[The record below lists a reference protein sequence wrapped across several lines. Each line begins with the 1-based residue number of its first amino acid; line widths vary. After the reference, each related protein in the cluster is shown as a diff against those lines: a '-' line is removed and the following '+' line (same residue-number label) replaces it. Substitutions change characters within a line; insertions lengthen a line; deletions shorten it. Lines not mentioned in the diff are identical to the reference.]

1 LANIDSQPERD
12 KLQIGYITAQVTQE
26 SDTWSQ
32 STETK
37 CPADQFRYILDAS
50 LDGVIILS
58 GTKIIYANHSE
69 AKLLGYNNAT
79 ELIGLDMSENLPDE
93 ERDRIRQR
101 TLSRQRGEAV
111 PNRYELKLRRKD
123 GKIIEI
129 EAATT
134 SIIYEGKPAVLVQ
147 ERDVTASK
155 RFENQVMALHTHAT
169 YLSHSLT
176 LDQVSEATLDA
187 IESVIGFHIASFMN
201 VEGDVLRVF
210 SSRGASEHGRLI
222 PLSGKGITAKAT
234 REKKSVLVNDLSN
247 DPDFLRGTVDSLS
260 ELAVPVMLD
269 GEVIAVLNLENLK
282 KDAFDDVDQKLLETL
297 AIHVGSAI
305 YKIREIDRIREQEER
320 NTKEMMEG
328 AHKVVSMVRH
338 DLRGPLQTIQNAAY
352 LMSKKHIDAEEFTKK
367 INDAVEY
374 AVKILNDL
382 NVMMGPQQL
391 KTERVDLNEL
401 MKVCLQNAVVTTGV
415 DVEARYGAPV
425 HAEVDQYKVRRV
437 MDNLVKNAVESM
449 KDGGKLS
456 ITVEASRGDAIITV
470 KDTGKGIPNEIALR
484 IFTPFY
490 TTKKSGTGLGLAI
503 CKQVVE
509 AHGGKIVFES
519 DIGKGTVFTVLL
531 PLSSSQVVEG
541 KDEVTQLAL

>member
-1 LANIDSQPERD
+1 MANIGSQPERN
-12 KLQIGYITAQVTQE
+12 KLQIDSIARNITQE
-26 SDTWSQ
+26 IATQEQ

-37 CPADQFRYILDAS
+37 CPDDQYRNILDAS
-50 LDGVIILS
+50 LDGVVILI
-58 GTKIIYANHSE
+58 GTKIIYANQSE
-69 AKLLGYNNAT
+69 ARLLGYDNAA

-93 ERDRIRQR
+93 EKERIRLR
-101 TLSRQRGEAV
+101 TLSRQQGESV
-111 PNRYELKLRRKD
+111 PNRYELKLRKKD
-123 GKIIEI
+123 GNFIEV
-129 EAATT
+129 EVATT
-134 SIIYEGKPAVLVQ
+134 SIIYEGKPAVLAQ

-176 LDQVSEATLDA
+176 LEQVSEATLDA
-187 IESVIGFHIASFMN
+187 IESVIGFHLASFMI
-201 VEGDVLRVF
+201 VEGDTLRVF
-210 SSRGASEHGRLI
+210 ESRGASELGRLVQV
-222 PLSGKGITAKAT
+222 SGKGLTAKAV
-234 REKKSVLVNDLSN
+234 RDKKSMLVNDLTN
-247 DPDFLRGTVDSLS
+247 DLDFLRGTTNSLS
-260 ELAVPVMLD
+260 ELAVPVLLD
-269 GEVIAVLNLENLK
+269 GEVVAVLNLEDLR

-305 YKIREIDRIREQEER
+305 YRIREIARIREQEER
-320 NTKEMMEG
+320 KAKEMMEG
-328 AHKVVSMVRH
+328 AHKLVSMVRH

-352 LMSKKHIDAEEFTKK
+352 LMSKKHIGAEEFTKK

-401 MKVCLQNAVVTTGV
+401 MKVCLQNAVITKGV

-425 HAEVDQYKVRRV
+425 YVEVDQYKVRRV
-437 MDNLVKNAVESM
+437 MDNLVKNAVEAM
-449 KDGGKLS
+449 KDGGRLS
-456 ITVEASRGDAIITV
+456 IKVEASRGDAIITV
-470 KDTGKGIPNEIALR
+470 SDTGNGIPEDIALR

-519 DIGKGTVFTVLL
+519 EIGKRNRFHRLTTLEL
-531 PLSSSQVVEG
+531 
-541 KDEVTQLAL
+541 